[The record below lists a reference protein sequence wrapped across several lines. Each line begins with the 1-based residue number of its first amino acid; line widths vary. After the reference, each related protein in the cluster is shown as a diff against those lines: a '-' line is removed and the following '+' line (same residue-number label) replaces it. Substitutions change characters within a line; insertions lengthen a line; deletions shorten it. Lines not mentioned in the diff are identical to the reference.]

1 MSLCYKPFISL
12 CKMLIEQQGKKCKD
26 NLLCGFSFFIDIAEL
41 WEQALLNIL
50 KEGLADEPFI
60 DVYSPNQT
68 GGEYLTTDG
77 YRQVRPDIIIK
88 KENKI
93 AIIIDAK
100 WKRYKEFGATDCQ
113 GGVNRDDLYQMMTY
127 LYHYARADDK
137 VMGLFVAPTLQ
148 KGIPPDVHQLTNSQ
162 HSIGLL
168 NLNFSDEEENN
179 FVQKKI
185 AFIKQI
191 KKLLIN

>member
-1 MSLCYKPFISL
+1 
-12 CKMLIEQQGKKCKD
+12 
-26 NLLCGFSFFIDIAEL
+26 
-41 WEQALLNIL
+41 
-50 KEGLADEPFI
+50 
-60 DVYSPNQT
+60 
-68 GGEYLTTDG
+68 
-77 YRQVRPDIIIK
+77 
-88 KENKI
+88 
-93 AIIIDAK
+93 
-100 WKRYKEFGATDCQ
+100 
-113 GGVNRDDLYQMMTY
+113 MMTY